1 MQQLVATTLARHES
15 ISVIDFRCTAR
26 VENTHSEASLS
37 YVRSGSL
44 RYQALGR
51 TFDLVAGAILIGRP
65 GVDYVCTHEGAGGGG
80 ECLSFRLG
88 PALAE
93 LTCDRAMRHVGCVP
107 PVAELMVLGQ
117 LAQAAAK
124 RKVDVG
130 LDEVGFLFASRLR
143 ETLSGNASHVA
154 RGTAT
159 DRRRAIDAAAWIE
172 AHCDEAVDLEMAAGV
187 AGIGSFHFLRTF
199 SKVLGVTPHQ
209 VLGSMPVAARGAI
222 AGRGYAIDQR
232 NRPRCRVWR
241 PLQLCADVPPRLGT
255 FTTEVPRGRSA
266 RFGPPVGRLWGARQ
280 IAEWFDQVEFSP
292 SSPCKAS
299 LRLAACP
306 VKRGREQKEKHQMTN
321 TATREEILGESA
333 LGCMSAETR
342 ERTAELPRRVPKSST
357 GGSCGPRC
365 RRLRT
370 RERGRFAACRQ
381 SGLSGDLARH
391 RRSSGQTLR
400 A

>member
-124 RKVDVG
+124 REVDVG

-159 DRRRAIDAAAWIE
+159 DRKRAIDAAAWIE
-172 AHCDEAVDLEMAAGV
+172 AHCDEAVDLEMAAGL

-209 VLGSMPVAARGAI
+209 YLVRCRLQRAARLLVEDTRSISEI
-222 AGRGYAIDQR
+222 A
-232 NRPRCRVWR
+232 
-241 PLQLCADVPPRLGT
+241 LDVGFGDLSNFVRT
-255 FTTEVPRGRSA
+255 F
-266 RFGPPVGRLWGARQ
+266 
-280 IAEWFDQVEFSP
+280 
-292 SSPCKAS
+292 
-299 LRLAACP
+299 
-306 VKRGREQKEKHQMTN
+306 
-321 TATREEILGESA
+321 
-333 LGCMSAETR
+333 
-342 ERTAELPRRVPKSST
+342 RR
-357 GGSCGPRC
+357 
-365 RRLRT
+365 
-370 RERGRFAACRQ
+370 A
-381 SGLSGDLARH
+381 SGLSPQRFRGAGRRDLGLRSEGSGARGKLPNG
-391 RRSSGQTLR
+391 SIESIFSKPPV
-400 A
+400 